1 MIIAEPSH
9 SSAASPLCC
18 DDYDVEFVVPFQLE
32 PFLASRA
39 KGVVARQGL
48 RDQSFMTFFDREIE
62 EPWDLLLVL
71 LDYPWGQ
78 IILPYQGGQ
87 DLPSFRVSLVDQGS
101 SVHIECVEEVNL
113 QRNPFGHGLYLMDA
127 AKSSH

>member
-39 KGVVARQGL
+39 RGVVARQGL
-48 RDQSFMTFFDREIE
+48 RHQSFMTFFDREIE
-62 EPWDLLLVL
+62 EPSDLLLIL
-71 LDYPWGQ
+71 LDYPWAQ
-78 IILPYQGGQ
+78 IILTYHVSQE
-87 DLPSFRVSLVDQGS
+87 LPSLRASLADQRSSDYIERVEA
-101 SVHIECVEEVNL
+101 INL
-113 QRNPFGHGLYLMDA
+113 EPNPL
-127 AKSSH
+127 